1 MSVVAR
7 IKQVGAVFG
16 KRRGPEAGTRPT
28 RIQRRA
34 RDLMSF
40 ASVFAFCTVVW
51 WLLMALLLWQA
62 RGSGS
67 SDPALAQ
74 HLLEHWHLLPKTSYN
89 VSMLA
94 FAWVLGFAVAMA
106 PIICLRKLGEA
117 LYTQVPL
124 SFAVARRFT
133 WLGHALVVN
142 IVGGFAVG
150 WVVASQIAQYQ
161 LSFSLGFLGTLTAA
175 ILAYVVAE
183 MVREGARAAEE
194 NRAFI

>member
-7 IKQVGAVFG
+7 IKDVGAVLG
-16 KRRGPEAGTRPT
+16 KPRGCETGTRPT

-40 ASVFAFCTVVW
+40 ASVFAFCTMAW
-51 WLLMALLLWQA
+51 WLLMALSLWQA
-62 RGSGS
+62 SGSGS
-67 SDPALAQ
+67 NDPVSAQ
-74 HLLEHWHLLPKTSYN
+74 HLLEHWHLLPKTSFN
-89 VSMLA
+89 VSVLA
-94 FAWVLGFAVAMA
+94 FAWALAFVVAMA
-106 PIICLRKLGEA
+106 PIVCLRKLGKA
-117 LYTQVPL
+117 LYTQAPL

-133 WLGHALVVN
+133 WLGHALVAN

-150 WVVASQIAQYQ
+150 WIAASQIAQYQ

-175 ILAYVVAE
+175 ILAYIVAE

>member
-7 IKQVGAVFG
+7 IKHLGSVLG
-16 KRRGPEAGTRPT
+16 KPRGREAGTRST

-40 ASVFAFCTVVW
+40 ASVFAFCTVAW
-51 WLLMALLLWQA
+51 WLLMALSLWQA
-62 RGSGS
+62 SGSGW
-67 SDPALAQ
+67 SDPAFAQ
-74 HLLEHWHLLPKTSYN
+74 HLLEHWHLLPKTSFN
-89 VSMLA
+89 VSVLA
-94 FAWVLGFAVAMA
+94 FAWMLAFAVAMA
-106 PIICLRKLGEA
+106 PIICLRKLGNA
-117 LYTQVPL
+117 LYTQAPL

-133 WLGHALVVN
+133 WLGHALVAN

-150 WVVASQIAQYQ
+150 WIAASQIAQYQ